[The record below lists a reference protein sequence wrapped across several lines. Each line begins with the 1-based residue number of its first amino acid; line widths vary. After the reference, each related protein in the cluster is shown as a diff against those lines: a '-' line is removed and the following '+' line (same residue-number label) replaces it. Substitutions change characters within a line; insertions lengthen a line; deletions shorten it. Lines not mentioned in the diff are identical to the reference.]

1 MQGAP
6 LTQPGLQVR
15 STKDTYDRL
24 QQAYEHF
31 NRALFG
37 GTLPNALI
45 TLQARAQRRPP
56 EKTANAC
63 AIAAWNA
70 TRRPGQSKMPA

>member
-31 NRALFG
+31 NRALFD

-45 TLQARAQRRPP
+45 TLQRRPP
-56 EKTANAC
+56 ERAANAC
-63 AIAAWNA
+63 AIAARNA
-70 TRRPGQSKMPA
+70 T